1 MANKKVTS
9 AIGIDDIMAMSPFEE
24 AAPAETDETAA
35 QPEAAP
41 AAPANAKTTPELS
54 SAEEAPLTT
63 APDDVEPM
71 RATVADIVRRVV
83 KIEGALSTLEQL
95 EKTITE
101 AKALA
106 NQTPRE
112 SQDMANQL
120 QEIGDQV
127 GDMSEKLR
135 STPGYDIAELF
146 RCNSCDSEGLVAIR
160 VKCTEC
166 GREKWWGWWPKE

>member
-1 MANKKVTS
+1 MAGKKVTS
-9 AIGIDDIMAMSPFEE
+9 AIGIDDIMAMSPLEE
-24 AAPAETDETAA
+24 AAPAEADEAAA
-35 QPEAAP
+35 QPEAVP
-41 AAPANAKTTPELS
+41 AAPANAETTPEPS
-54 SAEEAPLTT
+54 PTEDAPLTT
-63 APDDVEPM
+63 GPDDVESM

-95 EKTITE
+95 EKMTTE

-106 NQTPRE
+106 KQTPQE
-112 SQDMANQL
+112 SQDIANQL

-127 GDMSEKLR
+127 EDMSVKLC
-135 STPGYDIAELF
+135 STPTYNIAGLF
-146 RCNSCDSEGLVAIR
+146 RCNSCDSEGLVAIC